1 MKRIAFLRLVTS
13 LALLLFGP
21 IAVSIYAQEPSPKN
35 YGQSLIERA
44 LVKHPEVATLAMHVM
59 PPKSTDNVII
69 ASNFGRIGKR
79 ADADDLEVIKSGKP
93 RMEVG
98 KAGDRFSVELPLQD
112 VSGDTVG
119 VLAVA
124 FPYKAGVNQA
134 KFLTSAEQVR
144 DELRRRIT
152 NAGNLI
158 EPFPYSPLP
167 TNTYAQK
174 LVDETLAK
182 HPELQILAL
191 HVTPPGSAENVILA
205 SSIGRIGKKG
215 DEDDLKVIQTG
226 EPLLEVHISGKRFEV
241 ELQLHDRSGKT
252 IGAMSAVYAYKPG
265 DDKSGFQKQ
274 AEQLRAELEKNIPS
288 VAKLAETMR

>member
-1 MKRIAFLRLVTS
+1 MKRKLVIRLVTS
-13 LALLLFGP
+13 IALLVVGP
-21 IAVSIYAQEPSPKN
+21 LGGRISAQEPPAKN
-35 YGQSLIERA
+35 YGQALIERA
-44 LVKHPEVATLAMHVM
+44 LARHSEVATLAMHVT
-59 PPKSTDNVII
+59 PPNSADNVII
-69 ASNFGRIGKR
+69 ASNFGRIGKK
-79 ADADDLEVIKSGKP
+79 ADADDLEVIKTGKP
-93 RMEVG
+93 KMEVG
-98 KAGDRFSVELPLQD
+98 RTGDRFSVELPLQD

-119 VLAVA
+119 ALAVA
-124 FPYKAGVNQA
+124 FPYKAGANPA
-134 KFLTSAEQVR
+134 RFLPWAEKVR

-174 LVDETLAK
+174 LVDQTLAE

-191 HVTPPGSAENVILA
+191 HITPPGSNDNVILA

-226 EPLLEVHISGKRFEV
+226 EPILEVHISGKRFEV

-252 IGAMSAVYAYKPG
+252 IGAVSAVYPYKPG
-265 DDKSGFQKQ
+265 DDKDQFRKQ
-274 AEQLRAELEKNIPS
+274 AEKLRAELEKEIPS
-288 VAKLAETMR
+288 VAKLVELAE